1 MADSEYEHKIGDVI
15 NRPYFRLA
23 FIVVCLLLLGFV
35 AFKEGFSLW
44 ILSKL
49 RLTSSTERLTSGEQA
64 AINTFYPGVQGDLSG
79 AQKQLNSWTNAYNS
93 P

>member
-1 MADSEYEHKIGDVI
+1 MDYEQSVGEVI
-15 NRPYFRLA
+15 NRPYFRLG

-49 RLTSSTERLTSGEQA
+49 RLTKERMESGDQA
-64 AINTFYPGVQGDLSG
+64 AINMYYPGMAGTSRAAVE
-79 AQKQLNSWTNAYNS
+79 QLASVTGAYNMA
-93 P
+93 

>member
-1 MADSEYEHKIGDVI
+1 MTTEQSIGEVI

-49 RLTSSTERLTSGEQA
+49 NLNKEHLSPCP
-64 AINTFYPGVQGDLSG
+64 PGQIQNIMGMCR
-79 AQKQLNSWTNAYNS
+79 
-93 P
+93 

>member
-1 MADSEYEHKIGDVI
+1 MDYEEKVGEVI

-49 RLTSSTERLTSGEQA
+49 HLNQERLESGQQA
-64 AINTFYPGVQGDLSG
+64 AINSFYPGTDRKSVV
-79 AQKQLNSWTNAYNS
+79 
-93 P
+93 

>member
-1 MADSEYEHKIGDVI
+1 MGYEENLGEII

-49 RLTSSTERLTSGEQA
+49 RLNKEHLDSSERA
-64 AINTFYPGVQGDLSG
+64 AIDSYYPGIAGTMG
-79 AQKQLNSWTNAYNS
+79 MAKQQLDSWTTAYNS